1 MNKKFLSPGTAL
13 PAGFMLGPFVRV
25 ALTTS
30 WLRLL
35 VGLTGRRKLSISRAG
50 RTGFLGI
57 PPSFASPAV
66 WVVVT
71 MTVLAVAGNVHAGNE
86 SKVPPDLTKD
96 QTSNVNRNFSWNL
109 GPTGMRGWFFMGGGN
124 ISEGGITPLSR
135 QILVTDVGPNTPAFG
150 IIQTDDVILGVD
162 GRLFT
167 DDARQSFARAIQ
179 EAEKESNQGRLNL
192 TVWREGKT
200 RNFQI
205 KLKVMG
211 AYSATA
217 PYNCPKSK
225 EVLADACKVL
235 EKMSLTD
242 NKNGWGC
249 YIALALMATGNP
261 DYMPKVREF
270 ARKSAPQDLKVE
282 LKDGMFVWPWGYNNL
297 FLCEYYL
304 LTHDPEVLHAINEY
318 TLTLA
323 KGQSMFGTFGHGI
336 SQKTPDGKLHGSIAW
351 YGPVNSAG
359 LIGNMSIVLGRKCGV
374 QDPEVD
380 VAIDRASKFFGYFV
394 NKGNIPYGEHEPGLA
409 RHDCNGKVAMSAIL
423 FGAQGNRMPEA
434 RFFAKMAA
442 AGYRNREYGHTGQG
456 FSYLWSAL
464 GANVGGP
471 AAVAAFFKESSW
483 HFDLVRR
490 CDGSFS
496 YDGGEQCGP
505 GEKRGEEAKYF
516 NNANYGGLNPTA
528 SYVLTYAL
536 PLKKLIITGRESN
549 PVTWLSKQDVAD
561 AVSAG
566 RFSTD
571 RTGKTPQELVA
582 ALGNWSP
589 IVRNW
594 AAEELGKRPEA
605 KNLVPELIALA
616 ESPTVNVRQG
626 ACEALGMIKAQSAL
640 PVLGRRLSDPDLWV
654 RAKAARALKN
664 FGAEAGL
671 EIATMLKAMVANDP
685 PGEAIEWVDPLQ
697 IANGFLAQALFSSS
711 LTARVSKE
719 PKNLL
724 YPALSVGLRLPTGY
738 WRQMPGELLLKY
750 ATTEDVRALS
760 PDIIKAVRWESPA
773 DRMFSVVPP
782 CQGMK
787 TLLKHNFIEAIPL
800 ALNNI
805 NKHGWI
811 RDDAISVL
819 AKSGTAARW
828 TLPYLQDTVYDWV
841 RKGHDIEALVKCMDS
856 IKNATNAPPFVAA
869 LSGADSRIMPREP
882 GKSNTVATANPV
894 TRVRIVAKDLRIE
907 AKNKEAWGNAPLSFA
922 GKNGALVF
930 KIYGGADELSNDIYL
945 ESDIVT
951 ATEGGWGAKWLGDIS
966 GPGGIVLSNPNVS
979 LGLLGLHSTY
989 RGGTGVSGSLSVL
1002 SSGSLGSGPVTM
1014 SGEKARFENKTPMT
1028 LANNFILA
1036 GARAGAVT
1044 HLQAM
1049 SEFAAKWDMEIT
1061 GSIAGTGG
1069 LLKTGKGKLTLSG
1082 GITFSG
1088 PIQVREGVLAFNS
1101 SGSSGGG
1108 AVNIADEATVQLN
1121 YQGIRQV
1128 SSLCIGGKDC
1138 PSGTYGSSHSG
1149 ATTGDD
1155 KHFSGTGM
1163 VKVEARK

>member
-1 MNKKFLSPGTAL
+1 MKQKLTR
-13 PAGFMLGPFVRV
+13 LGLVIV
-25 ALTTS
+25 HAACVTVT
-30 WLRLL
+30 LL
-35 VGLTGRRKLSISRAG
+35 
-50 RTGFLGI
+50 
-57 PPSFASPAV
+57 AS
-66 WVVVT
+66 
-71 MTVLAVAGNVHAGNE
+71 TVNVHAGNE
-86 SKVPPDLTKD
+86 AKVPPDLT
-96 QTSNVNRNFSWNL
+96 QGHTNNVNRFFSWNL
-109 GPTGMRGWFFMGGGN
+109 GPTGMRGWFFMGGGHVN
-124 ISEGGITPLSR
+124 EGGITPLSR
-135 QILVTDVGPNTPAFG
+135 QILVTDVGTNTPACG
-150 IIQTDDVILGVD
+150 IILTNDVILGV
-162 GRLFT
+162 GGTLFT
-167 DDARQSFARAIQ
+167 ADARQSIAKAIQ
-179 EAEKESNQGRLNL
+179 EAEKESNQGHLHL

-200 RNFQI
+200 QDLQI
-205 KLKVMG
+205 TLKVMG
-211 AYSATA
+211 AYSGTA

-225 EVLADACKVL
+225 QVLSDACKVL

-242 NKNGWGC
+242 GKNGWGC
-249 YIALALMATGNP
+249 YVALALMATGNP

-270 ARKSAPQDLKVE
+270 ARQIAPKDLKVE

-304 LTHDPEVLHAINEY
+304 LTHDSEVLPAIHEY
-318 TLTLA
+318 TMALA
-323 KGQSMFGTFGHGI
+323 KGQSLFGTFGHGI
-336 SQKTPDGKLHGSIAW
+336 SQKTPEGKLHGSISW
-351 YGPVNSAG
+351 YGPVNQAG
-359 LIGNMSIVLGRKCGV
+359 LIANLSIVLGKKCGV

-380 VAIDRASKFFGYFV
+380 AAIGRASRFFGYFA
-394 NKGNIPYGEHEPGLA
+394 NKGNIPYGEHEPGLGM
-409 RHDCNGKVAMSAIL
+409 HDNNGKCASSAVL
-423 FGAQGNRMPEA
+423 FATQGNRMSEA
-434 RFFAKMAA
+434 TFFAKMAT
-442 AGYRNREYGHTGQG
+442 AGFRNRECGHTGQG

-471 AAVAAFFKESSW
+471 AAAAAFFKESSW

-490 CDGSFS
+490 CDGSFT

-505 GEKRGEEAKYF
+505 GEKRGAEASYF
-516 NNANYGGLNPTA
+516 NNANYGAINPTA
-528 SYVLTYAL
+528 SYVLTYSL
-536 PLKKLIITGRESN
+536 PMKKLMITGRESA
-549 PVTWLSKQDVAD
+549 PATWLSEQDVAE
-561 AVSAG
+561 VMSAG

-922 GKNGALVF
+922 GTNGPLAFYIV
-930 KIYGGADELSNDIYL
+930 GGADKLSNDMYL
-945 ESDIVT
+945 ETDMVT
-951 ATEGGWGAKWLGDIS
+951 VAGSGWGASWLGDIS
-966 GPGGIVLSNPNVS
+966 GPGGIILSNPNVS
-979 LGLLGLHSTY
+979 LGLFGLNSTY
-989 RGGTGVSGSLSVL
+989 RGGTRVSCCLSVL
-1002 SSGSLGSGPVTM
+1002 SSGSLGSGPVTL
-1014 SGEKARFENKTPMT
+1014 SGAKAKFENKAPLT
-1028 LANNFILA
+1028 LTNNLILDGISA
-1036 GARAGAVT
+1036 GTVT
-1044 HLQAM
+1044 NLQAM
-1049 SEFAAKWDMEIT
+1049 SEFFVKWDMEII
-1061 GSIAGTGG
+1061 GSVTGTGG
-1069 LLKTGKGKLTLSG
+1069 VLKTGKGKLTFLG
-1082 GITFSG
+1082 LTTFTG
-1088 PIQVREGVLAFNS
+1088 PLQVKEGVLAFNRS
-1101 SGSSGGG
+1101 TSLKGG
-1108 AVNIADEATVQLN
+1108 AVNIADEAKIQLN
-1121 YQGIRQV
+1121 YKGVRQI
-1128 SSLCIGGKDC
+1128 SSLRFDGKEC
-1138 PSGTYGSSHSG
+1138 PSGTYGSSSSD
-1149 ATTGDD
+1149 AITKDD

-1163 VKVEARK
+1163 VRVEVR